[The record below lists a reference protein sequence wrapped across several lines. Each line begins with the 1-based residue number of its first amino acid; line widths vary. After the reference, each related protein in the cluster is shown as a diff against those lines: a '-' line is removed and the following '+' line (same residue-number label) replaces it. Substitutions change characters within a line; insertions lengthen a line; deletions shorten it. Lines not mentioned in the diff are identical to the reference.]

1 VFRGDD
7 LRDVE
12 SAEDLLARVARKLLG
27 RRIHIGAVL
36 ARVHDKERY
45 RRVVADRL

>member
-12 SAEDLLARVARKLLG
+12 SAEDLLARVAVSFSAAG
-27 RRIHIGAVL
+27 FI
-36 ARVHDKERY
+36 
-45 RRVVADRL
+45 